1 LIRPTCQKNQILHKM
16 MTMNKLKIHIIAA
29 ALMMLA
35 PLIQGQ
41 EWIVPD
47 ELAATSN
54 PSEYTLEN
62 VKLGKAIYIKNCLS
76 CHGDPGKNNPL
87 ALVPMPV
94 DIASEQMQA
103 NSEGALF
110 YKITQG
116 KGVMPP
122 FETTLP
128 ETDRWLL
135 VNFIQN
141 YNPEQEQL
149 LLDLPPVQAK
159 LLASVN
165 EDQNLVEILAEYK
178 NENGIYVPLVNSPV
192 IISSKKAFGNLQ
204 IGETL
209 SNELGRAVYAIP
221 ESVIGDDQGFISVVV
236 SLNEEYDA
244 DEVILEKALVGSPKE
259 VPALIRKGV
268 LWSTNNNVSLWVLLS
283 YLLAAGGAWVVII
296 YVIAQIVKIK
306 KYSRSS

>member
-1 LIRPTCQKNQILHKM
+1 
-16 MTMNKLKIHIIAA
+16 MNKLKITIIAGV
-29 ALMMLA
+29 LMILL
-35 PLIQGQ
+35 PCIQGQ
-41 EWIVPD
+41 DWIVPE

-54 PSEYTLEN
+54 PSAYSLEN
-62 VKLGKAIYIKNCLS
+62 VKLGKAIYTKNCKS

-87 ALVPMPV
+87 ALVPMPL
-94 DIASEQMQA
+94 DIASERMQA

-110 YKITQG
+110 YKITHG

-122 FETTLP
+122 FESTIS

-141 YNPEQEQL
+141 YNPAREQL
-149 LLDLPPVQAK
+149 LLDLPPIKAK

-165 EDQNLVEILAEYK
+165 EDQNLVEILAEYE
-178 NENGIYVPLVNSPV
+178 NENAVYVPLLNAPV
-192 IISSKKAFGNLQ
+192 IVSSKKAFGNLK

-209 SNELGRAVYAIP
+209 TNQLGRAEYAIP
-221 ESVIGDDQGFISVVV
+221 ESVIGDEQGFLSVVV
-236 SLNEEYDA
+236 SLNEEYEA
-244 DEVILEKALVGSPKE
+244 AEVVLEKALVGSPKE

-268 LWSTNNNVSLWVLLS
+268 LWSTNDNVSLWVLIS

>member
-1 LIRPTCQKNQILHKM
+1 
-16 MTMNKLKIHIIAA
+16 MTMNRLKISIVAGL
-29 ALMMLA
+29 LMMLVPWTQA
-35 PLIQGQ
+35 Q

-47 ELAATSN
+47 EAVLTSN

-62 VKLGKAIYIKNCLS
+62 VKLGKAIYTKNCKS

-87 ALVPMPV
+87 ALVPTPV
-94 DIASEQMQA
+94 DMASEKMQA

-110 YKITQG
+110 YKISKG

-122 FETTLP
+122 FESTIP

-141 YNPEQEQL
+141 YNPEREQV
-149 LLDLPPVQAK
+149 LLDLPPIKAK

-165 EDQNLVEILAEYK
+165 EDQNLVEILAEYE
-178 NENGIYVPLVNSPV
+178 NENAVYIPLLNAPV
-192 IISSKKAFGNLQ
+192 MISSKKAFGNLK

-209 SNELGRAVYAIP
+209 TNEFGRAEYVIP

-236 SLNEEYDA
+236 SLNEDYEA
-244 DEVILEKALVGSPKE
+244 AEVVLEKALVGSPKE
-259 VPALIRKGV
+259 VPNLIRKGV
-268 LWSTNNNVSLWVLLS
+268 LWSTNDNVSLWVLFGF
-283 YLLAAGGAWVVII
+283 LLAAGGAWVVII

>member
-1 LIRPTCQKNQILHKM
+1 
-16 MTMNKLKIHIIAA
+16 MTMNRLKISIVAGL
-29 ALMMLA
+29 LMMLVPWTQA
-35 PLIQGQ
+35 Q
-41 EWIVPD
+41 EWVVPD
-47 ELAATSN
+47 EAAATSN
-54 PSEYTLEN
+54 PSEYSLEN
-62 VKLGKAIYIKNCLS
+62 VKLGKAIYNKNCKS

-94 DIASEQMQA
+94 DIASEKMQI

-110 YKITQG
+110 YKISTG

-122 FETTLP
+122 FESTIP

-141 YNPEQEQL
+141 YNPEREQV
-149 LLDLPPVQAK
+149 LLDLPPIKAK

-165 EDQNLVEILAEYK
+165 EDQDLVEILAEYE
-178 NENGIYVPLVNSPV
+178 NENAVYVPLLNAPV
-192 IISSKKAFGNLQ
+192 MISSKKAFGNLK

-209 SNELGRAVYAIP
+209 TNELGRAEYVIP
-221 ESVIGDDQGFISVVV
+221 ESVIGDDQGLISVVV

-244 DEVILEKALVGSPKE
+244 AEVILEKALVGSPKE
-259 VPALIRKGV
+259 VPTLIRRGV
-268 LWSTNNNVSLWVLLS
+268 LWSTNDNVSLWVLIS
-283 YLLAAGGAWVVII
+283 FLLAAGGAWVVII